1 MIIDKQWRIL
11 TIGDGDL
18 SFSNA
23 LLKSHQPVSL
33 TATVYDSLAT
43 LSGKYGE
50 QFYQQL
56 KAENIPVLFEF
67 DICNKASWGKLAK
80 NSFDVVIFQ
89 FPLVPAFSS
98 FSEYKERCTDSNPN
112 ILNRRLLRHFLI
124 NSFDDL
130 LDPDGQQLCFITSKD
145 VKPYRQ
151 WNIENALHLQTDI
164 HYLGSTPF
172 DIALFPGYKIRN
184 VDRDKHVKDTQGVTY
199 MWSKQAKHPIEKKL
213 QAAQCQGENYCTA
226 CRAGPFTTEFD
237 LLAHQNSKKHLQ
249 MMEFESLWLADIKKN
264 ARN

>member
-1 MIIDKQWRIL
+1 MIINKQWRIL

-23 LLKSHQPVSL
+23 LFKHYQPRSL
-33 TATVYDSLAT
+33 TATVYDSLTT
-43 LSGKYGE
+43 LSGKYGD

-56 KAENIPVLFEF
+56 NADNVQVLFEF
-67 DICNKASWGKLAK
+67 DICNKDSWKQLLK

-89 FPLVPAFSS
+89 FPLLPAFNS
-98 FSEYKERCTDSNPN
+98 FSEYKKRCADSNPN

-124 NSFDDL
+124 NSFKHF
-130 LDPDGQQLCFITSKD
+130 LDPDGEQLCFITSKD

-164 HYLGSTPF
+164 HYLGSMPF
-172 DIALFPGYKIRN
+172 DIEMFPGYKVRN

-199 MWSKQAKHPIEKKL
+199 MWSQQEKNPIAKKL
-213 QAAQCQGENYCTA
+213 QAAQCQGDNYCTA
-226 CRAGPFTTEFD
+226 CRAGPFSTD
-237 LLAHQNSKKHLQ
+237 LDLIEHNKSRKHLQ
-249 MMEFESLWLADIKKN
+249 MMEFEKLWLAEIGISC
-264 ARN
+264 